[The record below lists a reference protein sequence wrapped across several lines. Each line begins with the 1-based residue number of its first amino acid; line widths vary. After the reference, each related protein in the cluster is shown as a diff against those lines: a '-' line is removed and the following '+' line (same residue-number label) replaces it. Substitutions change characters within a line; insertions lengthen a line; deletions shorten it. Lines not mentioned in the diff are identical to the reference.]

1 MGRGLSAG
9 VGAVRGPQGNSNP
22 SHRGHLPSQGI
33 LTVGCHLC
41 PCVGHASSLM
51 VSVFAVAE
59 VQVHLQPRC
68 VTDMSFVLSSKGE
81 PLPPHQDPG
90 RLLLLRVGPHSAQ
103 DRPRP
108 LLRGDGPGHD
118 RHHHVSAGGGALGR
132 GRPDC
137 ATWVTG
143 AVAAENQ
150 RHLAR
155 RWMEEPT
162 CSGEL
167 GLLGLLAALLFFVR
181 GDRGSCQVCL
191 SQTRRSDLSSLAQ
204 QDV

>member
-51 VSVFAVAE
+51 VSVLAVAE

-118 RHHHVSAGGGALGR
+118 RHHHVSAGGGALWAGPAR
-132 GRPDC
+132 LCRVGHGCCGCREP
-137 ATWVTG
+137 APPGKALGGGTHLLWG
-143 AVAAENQ
+143 AVAPWPFGGVAF
-150 RHLAR
+150 LCP
-155 RWMEEPT
+155 W
-162 CSGEL
+162 
-167 GLLGLLAALLFFVR
+167 
-181 GDRGSCQVCL
+181 
-191 SQTRRSDLSSLAQ
+191 
-204 QDV
+204 